1 MVWCC
6 SSQHD
11 ATTSRRFQMS
21 ALTAAFFWKMLMYAG
36 DCREYH
42 NLVEVSKVAAQ
53 GYSRQHRL
61 IKDLRSP
68 EHSGG

>member
-1 MVWCC
+1 
-6 SSQHD
+6 
-11 ATTSRRFQMS
+11 MS